1 MANTNE
7 MVEFEDT
14 PAFTGR
20 ELATT
25 QQKPQA
31 GGAVVAVEQS
41 RAVAEVQAAMYVAQC
56 NPRNEIDAQIRILNS
71 CKRKSLAEQAGYAY
85 KRGSTMVTGPT
96 IRLAE
101 VCAGHWGNISYGFRE
116 LSRGKESSEIEAFAW
131 DMETN
136 TRVSRQ
142 FSVKHWRD
150 TSSGGYAL
158 KDERDK
164 YEMIANQAQ
173 RRVRACILQL
183 IPGDIVETAVDEC
196 DRTLKGNDEPMEDK
210 VRKLLQSFE
219 SIGVTRAMIEKR
231 LGHKAEAIII
241 QELVQLQKIGVSI
254 RDDMASREE
263 FFEFNAPPAD
273 KANKA
278 PDKPADAVQEPEKK
292 EPVKKKAP
300 PKKETPAPV
309 EPVQEPRVVDQ
320 DTGEIDP
327 EPEEEL
333 FPEESKAP
341 AARKAAAT
349 GGIPSSLNEKQ
360 ANRIVVAMGTN
371 WGSLAQ
377 DKTDYACYE
386 DMLDEISAVDGVD
399 WRTVASGLDLSK

>member
-1 MANTNE
+1 MMISAENGERKKEGNMQKDTE
-7 MVEFEDT
+7 LVQFEDT

-20 ELATT
+20 ELAT
-25 QQKPQA
+25 QGQKPQA
-31 GGAVVAVEQS
+31 SNAVVAVEQS
-41 RAVAEVQAAMYVAQC
+41 RAIAEVQAAMTVAQM
-56 NPRNEIDAQIRILNS
+56 NPRNEIDAQIRILRS

-101 VCAGHWGNISYGFRE
+101 VCAGHWGNIAYGFRE
-116 LSRGKESSEIEAFAW
+116 LSRSATSSEIEAFAW

-150 TSSGGYAL
+150 TQQGGYAI

-164 YEMIANQAQ
+164 YELVANQAQ

-210 VRKLLQSFE
+210 IRKLLQSFE
-219 SIGVTRAMIEKR
+219 SVGVTREMIEKR

-241 QELVQLQKIGVSI
+241 QEIVTLQKIGVSI
-254 RDDMASREE
+254 RDGMASREE
-263 FFEFNAPPAD
+263 FFDFGGASPLE
-273 KANKA
+273 KAKKIYE
-278 PDKPADAVQEPEKK
+278 KPADEVK
-292 EPVKKKAP
+292 EPVKAKAKAP
-300 PKKETPAPV
+300 AKKEAPV
-309 EPVQEPRVVDQ
+309 APAQVEQAPVVD
-320 DTGEIDP
+320 E
-327 EPEEEL
+327 EPEEIDWEATTTSASSL
-333 FPEESKAP
+333 P
-341 AARKAAAT
+341 A
-349 GGIPSSLNEKQ
+349 SLNEKQ
-360 ANRIVVAMGTN
+360 ANRIVLAMGTD

-377 DKTDYACYE
+377 AKTEYASYE
-386 DMLDEISAVDGVD
+386 DMLDEISAVDGMD
-399 WRTVASGLDLSK
+399 WRSVASELDLTR